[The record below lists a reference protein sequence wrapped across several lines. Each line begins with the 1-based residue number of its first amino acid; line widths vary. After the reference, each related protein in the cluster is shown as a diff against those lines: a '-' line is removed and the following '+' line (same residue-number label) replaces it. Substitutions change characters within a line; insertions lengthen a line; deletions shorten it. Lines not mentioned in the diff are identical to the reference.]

1 MPYLSSKKPKND
13 VFVKRV
19 NISSNVEDVF
29 EYHTREGAL
38 ERLIPPWSFLR
49 VLKSNNDIENGSITI
64 LRINLGPLGIR
75 WIAQHLGYVQNRQFQ
90 DKMIKGPFRY
100 WLHTHSFNPDE
111 FNNCIM
117 EDRIDYSPPFGFG
130 GSKFVNNLIHNN
142 LYQLF
147 HYRHRVLKND
157 MNLWKLVRRNKGKK
171 ILITGST
178 GLIGSALVPFLKI
191 VGEHQI
197 TRMTRPSSNQNY
209 NDPKV
214 VKWDPDQDK
223 IDVDKM
229 EGYDVVIHLS
239 GENIFGRWSNS
250 KKQRLVKSRIGS
262 TRLLCDSL
270 INLKTPPSTL
280 ICASAI
286 GFYGNRGKD
295 VLTEDTPPGS
305 GFLSDVC
312 QKWEESTESAKSIGI
327 RVINTRFGMVLT
339 PKGGILQKL
348 AKPAVLKIGLQ
359 LGDENQY
366 ISWVSMEDVIGSIIY
381 SIEDSHIKGPIN
393 VVSPNPTKMSEF
405 TRILSRVLDNRLEIS
420 LSKKHLKLVFGEFA
434 DYVVSSSSFILPKK
448 LSSVS
453 YPFMNTDLEDTL
465 RFLLGRQII
474 KRE

>member
-1 MPYLSSKKPKND
+1 M
-13 VFVKRV
+13 
-19 NISSNVEDVF
+19 
-29 EYHTREGAL
+29 
-38 ERLIPPWSFLR
+38 
-49 VLKSNNDIENGSITI
+49 
-64 LRINLGPLGIR
+64 
-75 WIAQHLGYVQNRQFQ
+75 
-90 DKMIKGPFRY
+90 
-100 WLHTHSFNPDE
+100 
-111 FNNCIM
+111 
-117 EDRIDYSPPFGFG
+117 
-130 GSKFVNNLIHNN
+130 
-142 LYQLF
+142 
-147 HYRHRVLKND
+147 VLKND
-157 MNLWKLVRRNKGKK
+157 MNLWKLVGRNKGKK

-197 TRMTRPSSNQNY
+197 TRMIRPSSNQNY
-209 NDPKV
+209 NDPNV

-239 GENIFGRWSNS
+239 GENILGRWSNS

-280 ICASAI
+280 VCASAT

-295 VLTEDTPPGS
+295 VLTEDSPPGS

-312 QKWEESTESAKSIGI
+312 QRWEESTESAKSIGI

-420 LSKKHLKLVFGEFA
+420 LSKKTLKHVFGEFA